1 MNFNYQ
7 ARTKK
12 GDVHAGQI
20 EASSKEL
27 AVALLRG
34 RGLYVTFL
42 EEAVPPIYSRR
53 IVLFEKITTKDLALF
68 SRQLAIMFKSRVPLI
83 EALEVLSSQT
93 KNIDF
98 KEKIFKLSEKVEGGT
113 AFSQALALF
122 PKIFSAFY
130 IAMVKSGEVS
140 GKLSEV
146 LNYLADHQEREYH
159 LTAKAK
165 GALIYPC
172 LILFVVLV
180 VLVLMMLFVLPNLI
194 EVLEA
199 SGQAIPIFTRAV
211 IGLSDFFTSW
221 WWLIFSILI
230 LSIFSIAKYY
240 STKNGRAFFDR
251 MFLKIPIIGPFLKM
265 VYLSRFAENL
275 STLISG
281 GLPIIQSLEVVGDI
295 IGNVSY
301 KEVILMAKE
310 EVRKGEMISSTLSRA
325 PELFPPVFV
334 QMVLVGE
341 KTGTVDTTLM
351 NIVDFYQK
359 EVDRA
364 IDNILSILEPALI
377 IFLGVV
383 VAGLMLSILL
393 PLYQSMMSV

>member
-1 MNFNYQ
+1 
-7 ARTKK
+7 
-12 GDVHAGQI
+12 
-20 EASSKEL
+20 
-27 AVALLRG
+27 
-34 RGLYVTFL
+34 
-42 EEAVPPIYSRR
+42 
-53 IVLFEKITTKDLALF
+53 
-68 SRQLAIMFKSRVPLI
+68 
-83 EALEVLSSQT
+83 
-93 KNIDF
+93 
-98 KEKIFKLSEKVEGGT
+98 
-113 AFSQALALF
+113 
-122 PKIFSAFY
+122 
-130 IAMVKSGEVS
+130 
-140 GKLSEV
+140 
-146 LNYLADHQEREYH
+146 
-159 LTAKAK
+159 
-165 GALIYPC
+165 
-172 LILFVVLV
+172 
-180 VLVLMMLFVLPNLI
+180 
-194 EVLEA
+194 
-199 SGQAIPIFTRAV
+199 
-211 IGLSDFFTSW
+211 
-221 WWLIFSILI
+221 
-230 LSIFSIAKYY
+230 
-240 STKNGRAFFDR
+240 
-251 MFLKIPIIGPFLKM
+251 MFLKIPIIGSFLKM

>member
-27 AVALLRG
+27 AVALLRE

-42 EEAVPPIYSRR
+42 EEAVPPIYARR
-53 IVLFEKITTKDLALF
+53 IVLFEKITTKDIALF
-68 SRQLAIMFKSRVPLI
+68 SRQLAIMFKSKVPLI

-98 KEKIFKLSEKVEGGT
+98 KEKIFKISEKVEGGT
-113 AFSQALALF
+113 AFSQALVLY

-146 LNYLADHQEREYH
+146 LNYLADHQERDYH

-172 LILFVVLV
+172 LILFVILLV
-180 VLVLMMLFVLPNLI
+180 IILLIVFVIPNLVG
-194 EVLEA
+194 VLEA
-199 SGQAIPIFTRAV
+199 GGQAIPTPTKIV
-211 IGLSDFFTSW
+211 IALADFSRSW
-221 WWLIFSILI
+221 GWLVLLGII
-230 LSIFSIAKYY
+230 LSVVFLVRYY
-240 STKNGRAFFDR
+240 STEKGRAFFDK
-251 MFLKIPIIGPFLKM
+251 MFLKIPIIGSFLKM

-301 KEVILMAKE
+301 KEVISMARE

-341 KTGTVDTTLM
+341 KTGTTDTTLM
-351 NIVDFYQK
+351 NLVDFYQK

-377 IFLGVV
+377 IFLGLVV
-383 VAGLMLSILL
+383 GGIMLSVLMPI
-393 PLYQSMMSV
+393 YQTISL